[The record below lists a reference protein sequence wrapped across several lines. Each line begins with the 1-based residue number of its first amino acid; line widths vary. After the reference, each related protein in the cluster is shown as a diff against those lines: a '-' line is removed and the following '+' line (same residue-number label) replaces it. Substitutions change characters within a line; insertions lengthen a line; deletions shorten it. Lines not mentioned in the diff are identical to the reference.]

1 MDERIKALLEPCKT
15 CGDKRRIQNPEYQP
29 PRFLDEGETYTT
41 PAFIECPDCSRE
53 ALISGLCQQQ
63 MENDKLQA
71 DIDRMAGQIEEQREE
86 IKKHRWIPVNERLPT
101 LEDACRGQGERGC
114 RDGTVDVI
122 GVDEYGNVFGA
133 NYYPKMKVWNFGTE
147 PTHWKPIILPEQALK
162 DKQ

>member
-71 DIDRMAGQIEEQREE
+71 DIVRMAKQIEEQRKENKRKDKALDIAFKRLDTGGHSYHKHYHSGCALCE
-86 IKKHRWIPVNERLPT
+86 I
-101 LEDACRGQGERGC
+101 
-114 RDGTVDVI
+114 
-122 GVDEYGNVFGA
+122 
-133 NYYPKMKVWNFGTE
+133 
-147 PTHWKPIILPEQALK
+147 EQALL
-162 DKQ
+162 